1 MNKSQIHES
10 LFQQYEEIYFGTK
23 GRELGP
29 QRTGT
34 SLAAHKLPDYINY
47 ICAKIKESS
56 THTVY
61 IPLFYEAHMNYQIEL
76 FNKQRNSSGSF

>member
-1 MNKSQIHES
+1 MNKSQIHDS
-10 LFQQYEEIYFGTK
+10 LFQQYEEMNFGIK

-47 ICAKIKESS
+47 ICAKIKESA
-56 THTVY
+56 TDTVY
-61 IPLFYEAHMNYQIEL
+61 IPLFYEAHINHQLDL
-76 FNKQRNSSGSF
+76 FNKQRPDNGNF